1 MVSWLFLSAALG
13 WHDGR
18 PAVCDG
24 NEPPGGAAAVPSG
37 RGSHGGNLWERAK
50 APSVFPYCARLA
62 SVIANLSNPASES
75 AASSLVLLREAEAI
89 LPGQGMTH
97 ALRAWALLEQGS
109 ALASPV
115 PAGTKTASHD
125 LFREGWGEV
134 KDAIRLDPQVG
145 DEPRLA
151 LVFAR
156 LGAAAGDPTEGM
168 TLYERALGRSSKL
181 PPRLRAATYFEAGIV
196 ALSLGPA
203 ALTRATAILREGLR
217 VGGGYEVATQL
228 ALAFALGVSDRG
240 AEGLMLERTRGTLE
254 VEALHSLAVL
264 DKLGD
269 ADALRAMSI
278 EPRDPASAKGLWAR
292 YVEHRGPWEAF
303 ARAREAK
310 VSGKRKATP

>member
-1 MVSWLFLSAALG
+1 MVSWILLMAALG

-18 PAVCDG
+18 PALCDG
-24 NEPPGGAAAVPSG
+24 GDYPSGTSTSVQG

-50 APSVFPYCARLA
+50 APAVAPYCARLA
-62 SVIANLSNPASES
+62 SVIANLSNPSAES
-75 AASSLVLLREAEAI
+75 ATNSLSLLREAETI
-89 LPGQGMTH
+89 LPGQGMTN
-97 ALRAWALLEQGS
+97 ALRAWALFEQGS

-115 PAGTKTASHD
+115 PAGTKTATED
-125 LFREGWGEV
+125 LFREGFGAV
-134 KDAIRLDPQVG
+134 KDAERLDHQAG
-145 DEPRLA
+145 DEPRIA

-156 LGAAAGDPTEGM
+156 LASAQQDGDALTR
-168 TLYERALGRSSKL
+168 YERALGRSSTL

-196 ALSLGPA
+196 ALSRGPS

-254 VEALHSLAVL
+254 ADALHSLAVL
-264 DKLGD
+264 GRVGD

-278 EPRDPASAKGLWAR
+278 ESRDPAGSKALWAR
-292 YVEHRGPWEAF
+292 YAERRGPWEAF

-310 VSGKRKATP
+310 ATGKRKALP